1 VVSNIEEDK
10 RDLFPGA
17 IEMMV
22 LKLLMRGPLHGYALA
37 QQIKQGSDHLLHV
50 EEGSLYPAL
59 QRMLKEKWLEAE
71 WGVSATN
78 RKVRIYRITALGKK
92 KLARD
97 VSNFEE
103 MIKGFTRVMKAA
115 QS

>member
-1 VVSNIEEDK
+1 VKNTDEDK

-22 LKLLMRGPLHGYALA
+22 LKLLMRGPLHGYGLA
-37 QQIKQGSDHLLHV
+37 QQIKQGSDDLLRV
-50 EEGSLYPAL
+50 EEGSLYPAM

-92 KLARD
+92 KLARE

-103 MIKGFTRVMKAA
+103 MIKGFMRVMKAA
-115 QS
+115 N